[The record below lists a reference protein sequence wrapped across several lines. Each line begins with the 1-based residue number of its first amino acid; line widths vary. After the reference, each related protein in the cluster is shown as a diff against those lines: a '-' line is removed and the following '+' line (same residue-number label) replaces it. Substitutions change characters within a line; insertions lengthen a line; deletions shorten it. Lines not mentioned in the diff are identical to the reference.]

1 MLQLYNKNKNKIAGL
16 IEYKDLSIESILNTG
31 DKTLTFTYH
40 KAAKFYEDIEEEA
53 YIQTKTD
60 EFVIKA
66 KEVQDDETTFTCT
79 LNVEDLEGHIIDR
92 FESKEQTIESA
103 LNLALVNTGWIIENC
118 DIKRKRT
125 VRMSNSSSWDIIQ
138 EIKKTY
144 RVEIQ
149 FDTLNKKINVYEH
162 IGSDKGT
169 YFIDSLNLT
178 ALSIQSN
185 SYDFATRI
193 IPVGKN
199 GLTIESI
206 NNGKLYIENYQYS
219 NKVKT
224 IYWKDERYTI
234 AEDLK
239 EDAEAKLN
247 EISKPYRAYSASI
260 INLAQINDK
269 YKNILDY
276 KLGDTITLIS
286 KDAKIREKQR
296 IVKIKEYPN
305 DHSRDTIEL
314 ANAILKFE
322 DIQKQFKDTSD
333 TVDNITS
340 DNGTVDGS
348 TVDSI
353 KVKQI
358 EDFKANVIEVTN
370 LEALNANISDLNA
383 NKADI
388 QELNAV
394 RSNIGTLNATKADIT
409 ELNSVK
415 ASLKTLQA
423 DKADVTTLNAAVE
436 RVGILE
442 GKTLSVENQ
451 LAGNLTAKNFKANS
465 ITAESGIIAE
475 GAIGSAQISDLELN
489 KLRAGDI
496 STSKFRII
504 SANGSIQIVGNQLL
518 VNRDNINRVV
528 LGEYRKQDNTTD
540 YGLLIRSEDGKTIIL
555 DGEGVH
561 NAGITDGAINNN
573 KVADNANISGNKLDI
588 NSVIREVNGATE
600 TIKGTRVQV
609 GDRTLDVE
617 LSTQKNTITGN
628 SKELSNQKATI
639 QALDN
644 AIKLKVDNQTFTQ
657 STTTINSNINNINSD
672 LIGKINASLNN
683 AKSYADNSAN
693 NAKQSAILNANNYTN
708 TVKQEA
714 INQANKDTDNK
725 INNMQIGGRN
735 LLSKDD
741 LEAGNLSGTDGSVI
755 GGTYTNFYRTKRFID
770 IDNNSKYFLKINKAK
785 EGDYIEKII
794 AYTSDNKF
802 ISAPVINSPETI
814 FTPPSNCTKIK
825 FVVILVNAT
834 SPIAENFEIKLE
846 KGNKATDWT
855 PSPEDLKE
863 YSDNVAKAKAD
874 LAQANAIANADGK
887 ITAEEQKRINEAKK
901 NLDTAITKANEA
913 ESKAKSY
920 ADTKK
925 QEAINSASTDAT
937 NKANNALNNAKSYTN
952 AQITTTNSNLSK
964 VTSEI
969 NILKNQISSKVGQV
983 DIDRSVNN
991 IQIGGRNLIKNSD
1004 VLQNLFNYFN
1014 TYRGI
1019 RTIVNDSEAKC
1030 GKQVQFKCTTGG
1042 SGFHLPL
1049 FSKTSDK
1056 IGKTYT
1062 WSFWAKCSVTK
1073 SGNIGHECSG
1083 QTRVT
1088 FTTGW
1093 QKFSHT
1099 WTFTDSTYSS
1109 FTFYLN
1115 WNVNEILYIRDFKI
1129 EEGTKATDWTPAPE
1143 DVSQAIVDNIK
1154 MVTDKINDVST
1165 KLVQA
1170 KDSLQASVNSLS
1182 STTQTITTN
1191 LTTSTNN
1198 LNSKISSAKTD
1209 AINSAKTYADSVAT
1223 SKSNEAKNQAINSA
1237 NSYTNTAKA
1246 DAIKQ
1251 ANSNTTNAINS
1262 ISIGGRNLIRKDN
1275 ITTHSTT
1282 KVSYD
1287 EATNTY
1293 TLKAANG
1300 ADNTWGAGIAIIS
1313 NNNAPIPYGR
1323 DYICSFEILVPI
1335 DCNWNVDHNFY
1346 PIGANSWQSN
1356 DNDNVSK
1363 RKTSSKSLK
1372 ANVWTKCWYST
1383 NNSHASN
1390 TNKLDIK
1397 DGSNFGIIN
1406 NSGKD
1411 VTFKIRN
1418 IKGELAT
1425 TPSEWTP
1432 APEDVQKSIDTS
1444 KTDAI
1449 NHANTVAE
1457 QKKNEAISSA
1467 NSHADSIAES
1477 KSNEALNNA
1486 KTYTNAQITTVNTRI
1501 SNTESS
1507 INVLKNQISTKVS
1520 QSDID
1525 KSIQNIKIGGRNLA
1539 LGTANPISLSN
1550 FNGGT
1555 NYCSNPYKVIHI
1567 QDCKEGDIL
1576 TISYDLEYTNLS
1588 RQANGTFYLHGWGDI
1603 TGWSGSANI
1612 IDNPSM
1618 DRIIWNSK
1626 DKEILKVVS
1635 YMKVNTTTLKD
1646 TSVNLRIRTDYLT
1659 GGSFTIKNF
1668 KVEKSKNIS
1677 DWTVAP
1683 EDVNQAITDNVKTV
1697 TEKINTVESTF
1708 TQKTDNINAT
1718 VNSVQSIL
1726 KTKADGSTVSSMQ
1739 SQLSSLN
1746 LGLDGIKTEVSKK
1759 TDKSSIISSI
1769 NQSAEKIKID
1779 ASKIELNG
1787 ITTFS
1792 DNGIKAVEVKNNSV
1806 RLFNWNKNGEFIGM
1820 LTSAVLDKD
1829 NSKPIMNLVNR
1840 KNSASAIGYTENDIN
1855 FKNYITFD
1863 KFGVVGNTVPIG
1875 LNEDVSLKGSVM
1887 YFADSKKNSIFE
1899 NTNEKIIV
1907 KGKHGLAIIDTDSG
1921 NTTAALDSDRAGF
1934 AKWNQRFYYAEFSP
1948 NAFSFGDGNG
1958 KSYMWKNSD
1967 SDIVCV
1973 RNQLRVVSNNGN
1985 NFLMDVDSNSFEMA
1999 DSRYNKPYLH
2009 FGSNNFEFYDAT
2021 NGVSCFWK
2029 KGNEKKIWTGK
2040 GISLGVQGDLTVSG
2054 KKNRVVETSYGNL
2067 TLNAVESAE
2076 CWFTDMLIDQSKT
2089 DSNGDCIIWFD
2100 NKFLQTVNTRY
2111 KYKIDVT
2118 PLGEFAS
2125 NGKLTY
2131 VRVVEKTEK
2140 YFKVRGTPDTP
2151 FDWTITAK
2159 QKGYERDRL
2168 EKTS

>member
-79 LNVEDLEGHIIDR
+79 LNVEYLEGHIIDR

-206 NNGKLYIENYQYS
+206 NNGKNYIENYQYS

-286 KDAKIREKQR
+286 KDAKIRERQR

-305 DHSRDTIEL
+305 DHSRDTVEL
-314 ANAILKFE
+314 ANTVLTFE

-333 TVDNITS
+333 IVDNITS

-348 TVDSI
+348 TIDSI
-353 KVKQI
+353 KVNQI

-370 LEALNANISDLNA
+370 LEALNANISNLHA

-394 RSNIGTLNATKADIT
+394 RSDIGTLNATKADIT

-415 ASLKTLQA
+415 ASLKKLQA

-442 GKTLSVENQ
+442 GKTISVENQ
-451 LAGNLTAKNFKANS
+451 LSGNLTAKNFKANS

-475 GAIGSAQISDLELN
+475 GAIGSAQISSLSVN
-489 KLRAGDI
+489 KLEAGEFI
-496 STSKFRII
+496 TSKHKIVSEDGTI
-504 SANGSIQIVGNQLL
+504 EIVGNQILI
-518 VNRDNINRVV
+518 NRNNINRVV

-540 YGLLIRSEDGKTIIL
+540 YGLLIRSKDGKTIML

-573 KVADNANISGNKLDI
+573 KVADNANIAGNKLDI
-588 NSVIREVNGATE
+588 NSVIREVNGANE

-617 LSTQKNTITGN
+617 LSTQKNTITEN

-657 STTTINSNINNINSD
+657 STATINSNINNINSD

-693 NAKQSAILNANNYTN
+693 NAKRSAISSANNYTN
-708 TVKQEA
+708 TAKTDAIKQANSNTIDAINKIEIGGRNLIENSNTTYLDNLGVYNPSSDIVCSFNEGWSRITFTNQLIGKEIVQDKWIDIDKLGYYTFSIECKSDACSLSTNISWFTNEDGHRIIDATIIKLKDGLFKIVSTYNITKLNRLRVVDLIGFTTVGATYLEFGLPKLEFGTKATDWTQAPEDLKKYSDDVAKAKADLAQITAQSYADGKVTEEEQKRVNEAKKNLDTAISKANEAESKAKSYADAKKQEA
-714 INQANKDTDNK
+714 INSASSYATNKVNNALNNAKSYTDAQITTTNSNVSK
-725 INNMQIGGRN
+725 ATSEINILKEQISTKVGQVDIDRTVNNIEIGGRN
-735 LLSKDD
+735 LWINT
-741 LEAGNLSGTDGSVI
+741 GFTDGTRGFASYQATNVAIIDDSSSKSGKALKFNSTGGGIYQRYKLGEGTPFNNGEKLVISGYFKCSSTAHLNVRLEGVSYGVDFTPKTANEWTRFELSVVAN
-755 GGTYTNFYRTKRFID
+755 GTAHTFTLYGVNGNTYTVK
-770 IDNNSKYFLKINKAK
+770 
-785 EGDYIEKII
+785 
-794 AYTSDNKF
+794 
-802 ISAPVINSPETI
+802 
-814 FTPPSNCTKIK
+814 
-825 FVVILVNAT
+825 
-834 SPIAENFEIKLE
+834 EIKLE

-855 PSPEDLKE
+855 P
-863 YSDNVAKAKAD
+863 
-874 LAQANAIANADGK
+874 
-887 ITAEEQKRINEAKK
+887 
-901 NLDTAITKANEA
+901 
-913 ESKAKSY
+913 
-920 ADTKK
+920 
-925 QEAINSASTDAT
+925 
-937 NKANNALNNAKSYTN
+937 
-952 AQITTTNSNLSK
+952 
-964 VTSEI
+964 
-969 NILKNQISSKVGQV
+969 
-983 DIDRSVNN
+983 
-991 IQIGGRNLIKNSD
+991 
-1004 VLQNLFNYFN
+1004 
-1014 TYRGI
+1014 
-1019 RTIVNDSEAKC
+1019 
-1030 GKQVQFKCTTGG
+1030 
-1042 SGFHLPL
+1042 
-1049 FSKTSDK
+1049 
-1056 IGKTYT
+1056 
-1062 WSFWAKCSVTK
+1062 
-1073 SGNIGHECSG
+1073 
-1083 QTRVT
+1083 
-1088 FTTGW
+1088 
-1093 QKFSHT
+1093 
-1099 WTFTDSTYSS
+1099 
-1109 FTFYLN
+1109 
-1115 WNVNEILYIRDFKI
+1115 
-1129 EEGTKATDWTPAPE
+1129 APE
-1143 DVSQAIVDNIK
+1143 DTDQTIVDNIK
-1154 MVTDKINDVST
+1154 VVTDKINDVST
-1165 KLVQA
+1165 KLSQT
-1170 KDSLQASVNSLS
+1170 KDSIVASVNSLN

-1191 LTTSTNN
+1191 LTN
-1198 LNSKISSAKTD
+1198 
-1209 AINSAKTYADSVAT
+1209 
-1223 SKSNEAKNQAINSA
+1223 
-1237 NSYTNTAKA
+1237 
-1246 DAIKQ
+1246 
-1251 ANSNTTNAINS
+1251 
-1262 ISIGGRNLIRKDN
+1262 
-1275 ITTHSTT
+1275 
-1282 KVSYD
+1282 
-1287 EATNTY
+1287 ATND
-1293 TLKAANG
+1293 LNNKINAA
-1300 ADNTWGAGIAIIS
+1300 S
-1313 NNNAPIPYGR
+1313 
-1323 DYICSFEILVPI
+1323 
-1335 DCNWNVDHNFY
+1335 
-1346 PIGANSWQSN
+1346 
-1356 DNDNVSK
+1356 
-1363 RKTSSKSLK
+1363 
-1372 ANVWTKCWYST
+1372 
-1383 NNSHASN
+1383 
-1390 TNKLDIK
+1390 
-1397 DGSNFGIIN
+1397 
-1406 NSGKD
+1406 
-1411 VTFKIRN
+1411 
-1418 IKGELAT
+1418 
-1425 TPSEWTP
+1425 
-1432 APEDVQKSIDTS
+1432 
-1444 KTDAI
+1444 
-1449 NHANTVAE
+1449 
-1457 QKKNEAISSA
+1457 
-1467 NSHADSIAES
+1467 SHADSIAES

-1550 FNGGT
+1550 FNGST

-1683 EDVNQAITDNVKTV
+1683 EDVNQAITDNIQTV
-1697 TEKINTVESTF
+1697 TTKINNVESTL
-1708 TQKTDNINAT
+1708 TQKTDNINAAVT
-1718 VNSVQSIL
+1718 SVQSIL

-1759 TDKSSIISSI
+1759 TDKSSIISAI

-1840 KNSASAIGYTENDIN
+1840 KNSAAAIGYTENDVN
-1855 FKNYITFD
+1855 FSNYITFD

-1921 NTTAALDSDRAGF
+1921 NTTAALDSDRVGF
-1934 AKWNQRFYYAEFSP
+1934 SKWNQRFYYAEFFP
-1948 NAFSFGDGNG
+1948 NAFSLGDGSG
-1958 KSYMWKNSD
+1958 KSFMWKNSN

-2021 NGVSCFWK
+2021 NGFSCFWK

-2040 GISLGVQGDLTVSG
+2040 GIALGVQGDLTVSG

-2089 DSNGDCIIWFD
+2089 DCDGNCIIWFD

-2131 VRVVEKTEK
+2131 IRVVEKTEK
-2140 YFKVRGTPDTP
+2140 YFKVRGTPDTL

-2159 QKGYERDRL
+2159 QKGYEKDRL